1 MSLDVIK
8 QKLLESI
15 KTEIYTPD
23 NKEFIE
29 EEVLKPLIQ
38 QVLDQMYPYFMWMG
52 LFFMSMFIFIILI
65 LFLNVRILFYA

>member
-1 MSLDVIK
+1 MTLDIIK

-15 KTEIYTPD
+15 RSEFYTPE